1 MGNNPYKKYLKNSQQ
16 PGFTLLEVML
26 VVLLIGLASLTVV
39 MTFPNTLSSE
49 NNASWQ
55 AQRFATLLQW
65 AEDEALI
72 SGNELGLVIEKN
84 SYQFAIYD
92 YSKQRWL
99 ATRVGEIEGKV
110 ELPELV
116 RLEYSLSDSAWGE
129 INNSDQ
135 DSFIEESERV
145 DIEGDNKLK
154 TLNPLIYVMSSGEV
168 SPFSLVFSKAD
179 NDPEKQST
187 TVSVSMNGA
196 ISLVELSKE

>member
-55 AQRFATLLQW
+55 AQRFATLLQL

-110 ELPELV
+110 ELPELLS
-116 RLEYSLSDSAWGE
+116 LEYSLSDSAWGE

>member
-55 AQRFATLLQW
+55 AQRFATLLQL

-110 ELPELV
+110 ELPELL

-179 NDPEKQST
+179 TDPEKQST